1 MNLAGLNGF
10 MVMSLNKDTLQKMHK
25 KSKKRLFIAEK
36 LEKNGFIPKK
46 DRLTFNPK
54 LIYRNFFYS

>member
-25 KSKKRLFIAEK
+25 KSKKRLLIAEK
-36 LEKNGFIPKK
+36 L
-46 DRLTFNPK
+46 
-54 LIYRNFFYS
+54 